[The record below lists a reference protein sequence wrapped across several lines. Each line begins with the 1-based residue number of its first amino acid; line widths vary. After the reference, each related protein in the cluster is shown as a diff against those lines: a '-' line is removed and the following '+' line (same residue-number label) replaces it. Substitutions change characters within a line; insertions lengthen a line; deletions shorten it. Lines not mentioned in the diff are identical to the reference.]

1 MLAATG
7 CLLRRIECG
16 REHTYALV
24 CRSHSSRK
32 IAFWKGARHQRGR
45 PRALGE
51 CTFAD
56 YVWSANAHIPFRLRL
71 HPTNHHIRG
80 AYAHGRTWPLPRA
93 PVELWFGCTRLIGL
107 VCHGE
112 SVRRTRPDRVQC
124 HQAKERRRRP
134 RECVPVGQKLS
145 LRTYWGGRPFEPIQ
159 LREKDGVQNFGKTK
173 KTLSVL

>member
-7 CLLRRIECG
+7 CLLKRIECA

-112 SVRRTRPDRVQC
+112 SVRRTPPDRVQC